1 MIWWKNVFR
10 LIKIWESFL
19 KLLRMRVSGKSIK
32 FKIGDKIMNA
42 DYLHNTVLI
51 ALLNSSIQAQQ

>member
-1 MIWWKNVFR
+1 MG
-10 LIKIWESFL
+10 
-19 KLLRMRVSGKSIK
+19 VSGKSIK

-42 DYLHNTVLI
+42 DYLHNKVLI

>member
-1 MIWWKNVFR
+1 
-10 LIKIWESFL
+10 
-19 KLLRMRVSGKSIK
+19 MRVSGKSIK

-42 DYLHNTVLI
+42 DYLHNKVLI